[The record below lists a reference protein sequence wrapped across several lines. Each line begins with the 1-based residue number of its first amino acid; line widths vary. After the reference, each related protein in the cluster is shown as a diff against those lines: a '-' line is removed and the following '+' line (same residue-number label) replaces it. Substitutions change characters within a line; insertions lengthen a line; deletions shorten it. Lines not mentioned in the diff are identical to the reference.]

1 MRRMNAILS
10 MLILALFLLHGVL
23 GAFQMFGVG
32 SATMKGLAC
41 AMLVLIGVHA
51 LLGIRLTFD
60 SVRIWRRTGAGYFKQ
75 NRLFWARRLSGL
87 AVMLLIGFHVT
98 AFSYTVDGAFRLR
111 WFDAFRLTTQ
121 ILLVASIAAHVIT
134 NVRPALIALGIR
146 RLKPRAADLLFILSA
161 MLVVMAVSFII
172 YYIRWNAA

>member
-1 MRRMNAILS
+1 MRRVNAILS

-32 SATMKGLAC
+32 SATMKGLAHG
-41 AMLVLIGVHA
+41 MLTLIVVHA
-51 LLGIRLTFD
+51 LLGIKMTVD
-60 SVRIWRRTGAGYFKQ
+60 SVRVWRRTGAGYFRQ

-87 AVMLLIGFHVT
+87 AIMLLIGFHVT
-98 AFSYTVDGAFRLR
+98 AFSYTVDGAFRLQ
-111 WFDAFRLTTQ
+111 WFNAFRLATQ

-134 NVRPALIALGIR
+134 NVKPALIALGIR
-146 RLKPRAADLLFILSA
+146 RLKPRAADLLFILSV